1 MSIPV
6 LIVTHG
12 GLAGELLAAARVIAG
27 ELPGFEALAL
37 DWSEDLEAARQ
48 RVGERVATLDRGDG
62 VLVLTDMYGDT
73 PYNAAASWARSRRV
87 EVVTGVNLPMVVRL
101 GCLRDSHAGLEELA
115 RWLEVKGRRSIC
127 RAGEGGREPGEGG

>member
-1 MSIPV
+1 VSIPV

-27 ELPGFEALAL
+27 ELPAFEALAL
-37 DWSEDLEAARQ
+37 DWSEDLEAARR
-48 RVGERVATLDRGDG
+48 RVAERVAALDHGEG

-73 PYNAAASWARSRRV
+73 PYNAAASCARAGRV

-101 GCLRDSHAGLEELA
+101 GCLRGAQPAVGELA

-127 RAGEGGREPGEGG
+127 RAGEGGGPAGDGS

>member
-1 MSIPV
+1 MTIPV

-37 DWSEDLEAARQ
+37 DWSEDLETASR
-48 RVGERVATLDRGDG
+48 RVGERVAALDHGQG

-73 PYNAAASWARSRRV
+73 PYNAAASCARPGRV

-101 GCLRDSHAGLEELA
+101 GCLRESHAGLEELA
-115 RWLEVKGRRSIC
+115 RWLEDKGRRSIC
-127 RAGEGGREPGEGG
+127 RAGEGGRTPGENG